1 MVPSTENTR
10 QAILDLAYAKFA
22 EHGFKKVS
30 IDEVAA
36 ELGISKKTVYKFFP
50 SKEEILGEVVHAKMN
65 SLLGIFEKIQAMKE
79 PSIDKIRAISE
90 VVGTHINEQWQRI
103 LTEVRMNAPALFKEI
118 DSIIQE
124 RLSLGWQKIFTEG
137 QRTGWIRRDID
148 PVVFTT
154 AYVGVVRDLMKTDF
168 LAKHALTESEIPKQ
182 IFRMFTEG
190 VLTEKGRKR

>member
-1 MVPSTENTR
+1 METHDTKLVSMVPSTENTR

-103 LTEVRMNAPALFKEI
+103 EA
-118 DSIIQE
+118 
-124 RLSLGWQKIFTEG
+124 
-137 QRTGWIRRDID
+137 
-148 PVVFTT
+148 
-154 AYVGVVRDLMKTDF
+154 
-168 LAKHALTESEIPKQ
+168 
-182 IFRMFTEG
+182 
-190 VLTEKGRKR
+190 

>member
-1 MVPSTENTR
+1 
-10 QAILDLAYAKFA
+10 
-22 EHGFKKVS
+22 
-30 IDEVAA
+30 
-36 ELGISKKTVYKFFP
+36 
-50 SKEEILGEVVHAKMN
+50 
-65 SLLGIFEKIQAMKE
+65 
-79 PSIDKIRAISE
+79 
-90 VVGTHINEQWQRI
+90 
-103 LTEVRMNAPALFKEI
+103 MNAPALFKEI

-154 AYVGVVRDLMKTDF
+154 AYVGVVRELMKTDF